1 MWRQNRGEDRH
12 VCTWKPGA
20 TKKRKTERRFS
31 RTVSNLWPSWLTVH
45 IIPPPRTVG
54 KYIRVTSR
62 VLQDLHMVFRLIFV
76 LIKSQIPTLST
87 LVSWP
92 QVWPLGSLQAGPH
105 VLSAY
110 SLCQATESLPR
121 TCPRLSLIFSTM
133 AISSAIAPRH
143 SSSSYVQ
150 RGLKD

>member
-1 MWRQNRGEDRH
+1 METRSHQEAEDR
-12 VCTWKPGA
+12 
-20 TKKRKTERRFS
+20 KKVLPNSFQSVALMAHCAHNPTSQDRGKIHPCDIMCPTR
-31 RTVSNLWPSWLTVH
+31 LT
-45 IIPPPRTVG
+45 
-54 KYIRVTSR
+54 Y
-62 VLQDLHMVFRLIFV
+62 VFRLIFV

-105 VLSAY
+105 VLSAH

-150 RGLKD
+150 QGLKD